1 MTIGI
6 DHYVIHHLTFFSK
19 GGSKVNAFN
28 RLIVILLLLA
38 IIACSTVFLVVPK
51 PLVQQILQPA
61 LDSLY
66 QQLDGFNDL
75 FLLAVGV
82 ILAVIIWVVCFAILY
97 LEIRRPRVKDIKVQK
112 ISGGEAVVAVESIAK
127 RLSYHVDQLADVIS
141 VKPKISAHGGGV
153 DVELEIE
160 INPEID
166 IPMKDEEI
174 RQVAVQVIEEQMGLK
189 LRKIRPSFKDAPY
202 PKLPG

>member
-6 DHYVIHHLTFFSK
+6 DHYVIHLTFFSK

-61 LDSLY
+61 LDSFY

-82 ILAVIIWVVCFAILY
+82 ILAVIIWVVCLAIIY

-112 ISGGEAVVAVESIAK
+112 VSGGEAVVAVESIAK

-174 RQVAVQVIEEQMGLK
+174 RQVATQVIEEQMGLK